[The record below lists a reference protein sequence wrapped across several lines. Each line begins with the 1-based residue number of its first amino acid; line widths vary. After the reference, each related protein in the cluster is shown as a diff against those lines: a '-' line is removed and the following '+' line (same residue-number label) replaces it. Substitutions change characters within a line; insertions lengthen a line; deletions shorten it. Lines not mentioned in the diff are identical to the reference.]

1 MRTVRN
7 TTRIAAA
14 AALSLAA
21 SVARAGGDSGT
32 SAMGE
37 MNISGAQLGMM
48 VGALV
53 GLGGVVWALAKFL
66 NK

>member
-1 MRTVRN
+1 MTARFS
-7 TTRIAAA
+7 RIAAA
-14 AALSLAA
+14 AAVSLAA
-21 SVARAGGDSGT
+21 TVARAAGDSGT

-37 MNISGAQLGMM
+37 MSISGAQLGMM

-53 GLGGVVWALAKFL
+53 GLGAVVWALAKFL